1 MRPRVLLTGGA
12 GYIGS
17 HCAVALAE
25 AGYQIAILDTFARSS
40 PVVVERVAEL
50 TGAEVPVHQVD
61 IRDRD
66 RVADVLR
73 AGAVDAVVHLAGLKA
88 VGESVADPLAYYDV
102 NVGGTV
108 SLLAA
113 MAAAD
118 TRTIVFSSSATVY
131 GSADTMPL
139 TEDTPAGVGITN
151 PYGQTKYVCEQVIA
165 DDSVADP
172 GLQAVVLRYFNPV
185 GAHPSGRIGEH
196 PLGPPA
202 NLLPMITQVA
212 TGYRD
217 KLTIH
222 GDDYPTPD
230 GTGIRDYIHVQDLA
244 RGHVAALGAARPGR
258 QVFNLGTGTGT
269 SVLELIDTFER
280 VTGQHVNRTVG
291 PRRPGDQP
299 VSYTDPAKAW
309 AELGWRTELTV
320 ADACADAWRWQSAN
334 PTGYDRASA

>member
-1 MRPRVLLTGGA
+1 MGPRVLLTGGA

-17 HCAVALAE
+17 HCAVALIE
-25 AGYQIAILDTFARSS
+25 AGYDIAVLDTFARSS
-40 PVVVERVAEL
+40 PVAAERVTEL
-50 TGAEVPVHQVD
+50 TGTQFPVHQVD
-61 IRDRD
+61 IRDLD
-66 RVADVLR
+66 RLTAVLR
-73 AGAVDAVVHLAGLKA
+73 EGAFDAVIHLAGLKA

-108 SLLAA
+108 SLLSA
-113 MAAAD
+113 MAAAGTD
-118 TRTIVFSSSATVY
+118 TIVFSSSATVY

-139 TEDTPAGVGITN
+139 TEGTPAGIGIAN
-151 PYGQTKYVCEQVIA
+151 PYGQTKYVCEQIIG
-165 DDSVADP
+165 DTTVADP
-172 GLQAVVLRYFNPV
+172 GLQAVVLRYFNPI

-202 NLLPMITQVA
+202 NLLPMVTQVA
-212 TGYRD
+212 TGHRE

-230 GTGIRDYIHVQDLA
+230 GTGVRDYIHVQDLA
-244 RGHVAALGAARPGR
+244 QGHVAALAAARPGL
-258 QVFNLGTGTGT
+258 QTFNLGTGTGT

-291 PRRPGDQP
+291 PRRPGDEP
-299 VSYTDPAKAW
+299 VSYTDPAKAQ
-309 AELGWRTELTV
+309 AELGWRAKLTV

-334 PTGYDRASA
+334 PTGYPQ